1 MKKMK
6 IKFLLSAILFTS
18 ILALTSCINEID
30 GPDDFSTG
38 SKSMNEL
45 KVSSDFKWSTAQ
57 AIEVSITGLPAL
69 KGVAPSKA
77 TLVIKGEKDV
87 YYTGFHAINEDLSL
101 NLSVPSTEKS
111 INLKF
116 GSIEQ
121 VVSIENNKVLFSYI
135 PKVTNEN

>member
-1 MKKMK
+1 MKT
-6 IKFLLSAILFTS
+6 KFLLSAILFTS

-38 SKSMNEL
+38 AKSMNEL

-57 AIEVSITGLPAL
+57 AIEITITGLPVL

-77 TLVIKGEKDV
+77 TLLLKGEKDI
-87 YYTGFHAINEDLSL
+87 YYTGFHAINENL
-101 NLSVPSTEKS
+101 NLKVSVPSTEKS

-116 GSIEQ
+116 GAIEQ
-121 VVSIENNKVLFSYI
+121 TLSIENNKVLFSYI
-135 PKVTNEN
+135 PKVNNED